1 MSDPTTRATA
11 TATPTTTTTVRTA
24 TPTGPA
30 AAAILYTSAGD
41 SIPANDP
48 AAFDLASSFR
58 IVLEVVTNQLL
69 PNQLAHGPFDK
80 DLFGPNPPVGYF
92 PLYSDPPSTCG
103 DETADVN
110 GAAAE
115 DDEFADPTDDPRLT
129 TLIIDHY
136 TMEEVPA
143 PPPYLDAPAI
153 ALQADDHAAA
163 HDRTGSPHRTSP
175 TTRPRSE
182 SPTPRGRFEP
192 THQGTAQ
199 IACGILHLYRESPP
213 PSPSSPRP
221 THTVIHTASTNLL
234 CILAVP
240 MYMTPADFLTW
251 LGPIHTAH
259 ISHLRMI
266 RDHLPHR
273 YMVLARFRDAA
284 GARAC
289 FTERNGRAFHAFEPQ
304 LCSIVKVTAVEF
316 AATAAPPVAFPH
328 DVLLLD
334 PAAAAATATNHDADE
349 GPVTAT
355 ATMGV
360 GTAHVGSTG
369 TVVDLHE
376 LPSCPVCLER
386 MDAATTGI
394 LTILCQHTF
403 HCGCLRRWEGASC
416 PVCRYMQPSAAVQL
430 RASSRSPPLPT
441 TTAAVSPSLGSAIR
455 PPPPSQSGRS
465 TRPTLAAPRPDATA
479 PPRARAAAPG
489 SAISEQAKG
498 KEVARS
504 APATTT
510 GPGESRL
517 LRNLDE
523 CALEDLEKDL
533 AQLQLELAGE
543 TAGYW
548 DENADLVSAADV
560 DVPPTPP
567 SSSRSAARDE
577 HWHAANSDHDHDDD
591 EHPAGNS
598 HDHHDDDDA
607 FSDVSATDDD
617 QPAHSAPTSDDH
629 LAAPT
634 AACRQCGSQDH
645 LWACLICGHIGC
657 GRYAGGHAR
666 QHYARTAHLYAIDLA
681 TQRVWDYVRDTYV
694 HRLIQNTTDGKLVEV
709 APPPPPA
716 LAALAAASS
725 TAAGGGSASGS
736 GASSSAVMPP
746 PGYVLLSEADIH
758 RINKEYTWLLQSQ
771 LDAQRQVLAVRAA
784 RLATCAQRLQDRATA
799 ARHVAGRM
807 RKAMDRIQRDLDDER
822 ALSSALQTTAQELR
836 GEVQARDAKVADLE
850 EQIRDLTFFIECRE
864 KIEKASVETQ
874 EELAGGQLVVQE
886 APAAASGSSSRG
898 GRGKGKG
905 RMVGGKRRG

>member
-1 MSDPTTRATA
+1 MSDPTSRAP
-11 TATPTTTTTVRTA
+11 ATPTPITTTTVRTA

-48 AAFDLASSFR
+48 AAFDLASSFC

-69 PNQLAHGPFDK
+69 PNHPAHGPFGK

-92 PLYSDPPSTCG
+92 PLYSDPPSSSGGCTNAADECG
-103 DETADVN
+103 D
-110 GAAAE
+110 AAATVANESAE
-115 DDEFADPTDDPRLT
+115 DDVFADPTDDPRLT
-129 TLIIDHY
+129 TLVIDHY
-136 TMEEVPA
+136 TMEEVPV
-143 PPPYLDAPAI
+143 PPLRSDGPEITVTVDAR
-153 ALQADDHAAA
+153 AAS
-163 HDRTGSPHRTSP
+163 HDRAA

-213 PSPSSPRP
+213 TSPSPSSPRP
-221 THTVIHTASTNLL
+221 AHPVIHTASTNLL

-251 LGPIHTAH
+251 LGPVHAAH

-334 PAAAAATATNHDADE
+334 PAAAAATATNHDAE
-349 GPVTAT
+349 T

-360 GTAHVGSTG
+360 GTAQVGSTG

-441 TTAAVSPSLGSAIR
+441 TR
-455 PPPPSQSGRS
+455 PPPPSERS
-465 TRPTLAAPRPDATA
+465 ARPTPATPRSDAAA
-479 PPRARAAAPG
+479 PPRARAAAGPVV
-489 SAISEQAKG
+489 SEQAKG

-510 GPGESRL
+510 TAPGEPRL

-523 CALEDLEKDL
+523 SALEDLEQEL

-543 TAGYW
+543 TAGYC
-548 DENADLVSAADV
+548 DENADLVSAGDV
-560 DVPPTPP
+560 EVPPTPP
-567 SSSRSAARDE
+567 SASRSARDE
-577 HWHAANSDHDHDDD
+577 HWHAASSDHDSDDAHPEGNGTGHADDDD
-591 EHPAGNS
+591 E
-598 HDHHDDDDA
+598 DA
-607 FSDVSATDDD
+607 FSDVSATDDAE
-617 QPAHSAPTSDDH
+617 PAHAAAVADDH
-629 LAAPT
+629 LAAPA
-634 AACRQCGSQDH
+634 AACRQCGSQAH

-694 HRLIQNTTDGKLVEV
+694 HRLIQNTADGKLVEV

-725 TAAGGGSASGS
+725 AAAGGSASAS
-736 GASSSAVMPP
+736 ASSSAVMPP

-836 GEVQARDAKVADLE
+836 GEVQARDVKVADLE

-874 EELAGGQLVVQE
+874 EELAGGQLVVHE
-886 APAAASGSSSRG
+886 APAASGSSSRG
-898 GRGKGKG
+898 GRGRGKG

>member
-1 MSDPTTRATA
+1 MSDPTRAT
-11 TATPTTTTTVRTA
+11 TTPTPTTATTVRTA

-30 AAAILYTSAGD
+30 TAAIIYTNAGD

-58 IVLEVVTNQLL
+58 IVLQVVTNQLL
-69 PNQLAHGPFDK
+69 PNRSAHGPFGK

-92 PLYSDPPSTCG
+92 PLYSDSPSSVDRTNAVDECG
-103 DETADVN
+103 DAATDAN
-110 GAAAE
+110 GSTE
-115 DDEFADPTDDPRLT
+115 DDAFADLTDDPRLT
-129 TLIIDHY
+129 TLVIDHY
-136 TMEEVPA
+136 TMEEVPI
-143 PPPYLDAPAI
+143 PPSSSDRPEI
-153 ALQADDHAAA
+153 TVQVDDHDAVNDHA
-163 HDRTGSPHRTSP
+163 TPHRNPT

-182 SPTPRGRFEP
+182 SPTPRARFEP

-213 PSPSSPRP
+213 TSPSSPRP
-221 THTVIHTASTNLL
+221 AHTVIHTASTNLL

-251 LGPIHTAH
+251 LGPIHAAH

-304 LCSIVKVTAVEF
+304 LCSIVKVAAVEF

-334 PAAAAATATNHDADE
+334 PAAAAANAT
-349 GPVTAT
+349 T

-360 GTAHVGSTG
+360 GTAHVGSNG
-369 TVVDLHE
+369 AVVDLHE

-430 RASSRSPPLPT
+430 HASSRSPPLPT
-441 TTAAVSPSLGSAIR
+441 AVAAGVSPSSGPAIR
-455 PPPPSQSGRS
+455 SPPPRQGERS
-465 TRPTLAAPRPDATA
+465 VRPTLAAPQPDATA
-479 PPRARAAAPG
+479 PPRARAAAG
-489 SAISEQAKG
+489 SVASEQAKG
-498 KEVARS
+498 EEVARS
-504 APATTT
+504 TPAAT
-510 GPGESRL
+510 GESRL

-523 CALEDLEKDL
+523 SALEDLEQEL

-543 TAGYW
+543 TTGYW
-548 DENADLVSAADV
+548 DENADLVSAADMG
-560 DVPPTPP
+560 VPPTPP
-567 SSSRSAARDE
+567 SASRSAARDE
-577 HWHAANSDHDHDDD
+577 HWHTGSSDHDHDD
-591 EHPAGNS
+591 EHPAHGHN
-598 HDHHDDDDA
+598 DNDDDA
-607 FSDVSATDDD
+607 FSDVSATDD
-617 QPAHSAPTSDDH
+617 QPAHEAPPAEDDH
-629 LAAPT
+629 LAAPA

-694 HRLIQNTTDGKLVEV
+694 HRLIQNTADGKLVEV

-725 TAAGGGSASGS
+725 AAASAGSASG
-736 GASSSAVMPP
+736 SSSAVMPP

-822 ALSSALQTTAQELR
+822 ALSSALQATAHELR
-836 GEVQARDAKVADLE
+836 G
-850 EQIRDLTFFIECRE
+850 E

-886 APAAASGSSSRG
+886 APAAASGSSSKG

>member
-1 MSDPTTRATA
+1 MSDPTRAP
-11 TATPTTTTTVRTA
+11 ATPTTTTTVRTA

-30 AAAILYTSAGD
+30 AAAILYTNAGD
-41 SIPANDP
+41 SIPANNP
-48 AAFDLASSFR
+48 AAFDLTSSFR

-69 PNQLAHGPFDK
+69 PSRPAHGPFGK

-92 PLYSDPPSTCG
+92 PLFSEPLPSSGGRTNAAGECG
-103 DETADVN
+103 DATTDANETT
-110 GAAAE
+110 E
-115 DDEFADPTDDPRLT
+115 DDAFADPTDDPRLT

-136 TMEEVPA
+136 TMEEVPV
-143 PPPYLDAPAI
+143 PPPSLDGPAI
-153 ALQADDHAAA
+153 TVHVDDHDAA
-163 HDRTGSPHRTSP
+163 HDRAAPTRRTSP

-213 PSPSSPRP
+213 PSPSSSRP
-221 THTVIHTASTNLL
+221 AHTVIHTASTNLL

-251 LGPIHTAH
+251 LGPIHAVH

-328 DVLLLD
+328 DVLLLG
-334 PAAAAATATNHDADE
+334 PAAAAATTTNHDA
-349 GPVTAT
+349 GTT

-360 GTAHVGSTG
+360 GTAQTATG
-369 TVVDLHE
+369 AVVDLHE

-430 RASSRSPPLPT
+430 RASSRSPPLPM
-441 TTAAVSPSLGSAIR
+441 AAVSPSPGPAIR
-455 PPPPSQSGRS
+455 PPPPLQGERNAG
-465 TRPTLAAPRPDATA
+465 PVPVAQRPDTV
-479 PPRARAAAPG
+479 PPRARAAADSG
-489 SAISEQAKG
+489 VSEQGKG

-504 APATTT
+504 APAPTV
-510 GPGESRL
+510 PGESRL

-523 CALEDLEKDL
+523 CALEDLEQEL

-543 TAGYW
+543 NAGYW

-567 SSSRSAARDE
+567 SASRSTRDE
-577 HWHAANSDHDHDDD
+577 QWHEGSADHDHDND
-591 EHPAGNS
+591 EQPSGNGTN
-598 HDHHDDDDA
+598 HADGDDDA
-607 FSDVSATDDD
+607 FSDVSATDND
-617 QPAHSAPTSDDH
+617 QPAHSVPAADDQ
-629 LAAPT
+629 LAAPA

-694 HRLIQNTTDGKLVEV
+694 HRLIQNTADGKLVEV

-725 TAAGGGSASGS
+725 AAASSAGA
-736 GASSSAVMPP
+736 ASSSAVMPP

-822 ALSSALQTTAQELR
+822 ALSSALQNTAQELR
-836 GEVQARDAKVADLE
+836 GDVQARDAKVADLE

-886 APAAASGSSSRG
+886 APAASGSSSRG

-905 RMVGGKRRG
+905 RMIGGKRRG